1 MLSFFCLQ
9 YFKNRNSLKA
19 TKILTNLLNCE
30 IVFFWRDIAF
40 RQRKVLNHLSKFS
53 LSWILL
59 FETFQFECF
68 FNSNLFSWI
77 YWLAHSW
84 NPEIECLK
92 SAQSCQKLSYEL
104 RHCSIFIGP
113 IIALP
118 CQSLSSLCY
127 VDMLLLFY
135 YFFLPSAKQNQAEN
149 FTSCWT
155 FSSQLKLFNRSV
167 VALCNTQNESIQSL
181 NFGKSWFNSISDS
194 IMADQNSI
202 QTFIQLKKI
211 GGDSIQSMIQ
221 FKCQGIINT
230 GQTSIHFHHFAWIR
244 FKRLFNI
251 IFPEHSIQK
260 IIQLPFFLEKYLNFD
275 FGCIQFS
282 KIFIQLE
289 NPGIA
294 HP

>member
-1 MLSFFCLQ
+1 MPSSPFLPHWQNLSWKIMLSFFCLQ
-9 YFKNRNSLKA
+9 YFKNRNSLKK

-118 CQSLSSLCY
+118 CQSLSSQTKPSWKFHI
-127 VDMLLLFY
+127 LLNLF
-135 YFFLPSAKQNQAEN
+135 LSTK
-149 FTSCWT
+149 
-155 FSSQLKLFNRSV
+155 V
-167 VALCNTQNESIQSL
+167 VQ
-181 NFGKSWFNSISDS
+181 
-194 IMADQNSI
+194 
-202 QTFIQLKKI
+202 
-211 GGDSIQSMIQ
+211 
-221 FKCQGIINT
+221 
-230 GQTSIHFHHFAWIR
+230 
-244 FKRLFNI
+244 
-251 IFPEHSIQK
+251 
-260 IIQLPFFLEKYLNFD
+260 
-275 FGCIQFS
+275 
-282 KIFIQLE
+282 
-289 NPGIA
+289 
-294 HP
+294 

>member
-9 YFKNRNSLKA
+9 YFKNRNSLKK

-118 CQSLSSLCY
+118 CQSLSSLCC

-155 FSSQLKLFNRSV
+155 FCSQLKLFNRSV

-230 GQTSIHFHHFAWIR
+230 GQTSIHFHHFC
-244 FKRLFNI
+244 
-251 IFPEHSIQK
+251 
-260 IIQLPFFLEKYLNFD
+260 LN
-275 FGCIQFS
+275 
-282 KIFIQLE
+282 
-289 NPGIA
+289 
-294 HP
+294 